1 MKRLCAI
8 SALSLLPAGCAVSP
22 SVPIL
27 GAFFPGWLLCLTGA
41 LFFTLV
47 IRAVLGKLGRVDIA
61 GPPVIVYPLITAV
74 FTLLLW
80 ILFFQN

>member
-1 MKRLCAI
+1 MKKNYVIFAM
-8 SALSLLPAGCAVSP
+8 SLLPAGCAVSP

-47 IRAVLGKLGRVDIA
+47 IRAVLGKLGRADLA
-61 GPPVIVYPLITAV
+61 GPPVIAYPLLTAL
-74 FTLLLW
+74 FTLVLW

>member
-1 MKRLCAI
+1 MKKICAI
-8 SALSLLPAGCAVSP
+8 LALSLLPAGCAVSP

-41 LFFTLV
+41 LFLTLI

-61 GPPVIVYPLITAV
+61 GPPVIAYPLITAAV
-74 FTLLLW
+74 TLLLW
-80 ILFFQN
+80 IVFFQN